1 VSRSSTHAATAAPV
15 PHGSAG
21 EPAGAPVTTLGR
33 WFGAPERASF
43 GWLST
48 PHAVATSSAVLI
60 LPPIGYEYWS
70 AYRTTR
76 VLAER
81 LARAGH
87 TVLRLDYHGS
97 GDAAGGQSEPG
108 RVEAWRATVALA
120 AWQLRALGCDHLVIV
135 GVRFGATIALLDA
148 RAAEADAVVA
158 WEPLHSG
165 RRFAREVRMLATEVP
180 DNPGALAA
188 AGVLYTAETLAALER
203 LDLAEIDTAPA
214 PRVLVLGQR
223 DESGLAEQLRRVGS
237 DATSRIVDDGA
248 NALEVPAEDATVP
261 TEIVAAICEWVGNA
275 AGLETPTGSLD
286 TGSGFGSDHVRL
298 TVDDGALLERVVRL
312 GPQRLVGVLTEPASG
327 APSTTTVV
335 FLSSGSESHI
345 GPGRAWVEYARA
357 LAMLGHRCL
366 RVDFRGW
373 GESPDAGTAP
383 GRPYDSHCEGDA
395 IAIVRALRDEGCGER
410 IVLVGLC
417 AGAWVALR
425 AALREPL
432 DGVIALNPQLYWQ
445 PGDPV
450 EALMSDTR
458 VRRAPKRRREEL
470 GRRYGL
476 WTALDLLGHRP
487 WAGRWLDDLVA
498 SGTPTSMVFAEG
510 DDGIEY
516 LRNRCA
522 RRLDRAVA
530 SGVVRIVEVPGIDH
544 SMHRVWL
551 RGRMIETIATQIAQL
566 TG

>member
-1 VSRSSTHAATAAPV
+1 VHVSTSTQLPDGAPDAAAQV
-15 PHGSAG
+15 
-21 EPAGAPVTTLGR
+21 PVTTVGR
-33 WFGAPERASF
+33 WFGAPEPGSF

-48 PHAVATSSAVLI
+48 AHGVATPSAVLI

-81 LARAGH
+81 LARGGH

-108 RVEAWRATVALA
+108 RVQTWRASAALA
-120 AWQLRALGCDHLVIV
+120 VQQLRALGCDRLVIV

-148 RAAEADAVVA
+148 RAAQADGVVA
-158 WEPLHSG
+158 WEPLRSG
-165 RRFAREVRMLATEVP
+165 RRFAREVRMLATDVP
-180 DNPGALAA
+180 DQPGALAA
-188 AGVLYTAETLAALER
+188 AGVLYTAETLAALEL
-203 LDLAEIDTAPA
+203 LDLAAIAAAPA

-223 DESGLAEQLRRVGS
+223 DESALVAQLRPLGC
-237 DATSRIVDDGA
+237 DASSRIVDDGA

-261 TEIVAAICEWVGNA
+261 TDIVEAICEWVGNA
-275 AGLETPTGSLD
+275 VGLETPTASLD
-286 TGSGFGSDHVRL
+286 TPRFGSDHVRL
-298 TVDDGALLERVVRL
+298 TVDGDALLERVVTL
-312 GPQRLVGVLTEPASG
+312 GPDRLVGVLTEPAS
-327 APSTTTVV
+327 AEPPSTTVV
-335 FLSSGSESHI
+335 FLSSGSEPHI

-357 LAMLGHRCL
+357 LATRGHRCL

-373 GESPDAGTAP
+373 GESPDSGTGP
-383 GRPYDSHCEGDA
+383 GRPYDSTCEDDA
-395 IAIVRALRDEGCGER
+395 IAIVQALRDQGQGER
-410 IVLVGLC
+410 IMLVGLC

-432 DGVIALNPQLYWQ
+432 DGVIALNPQLYWR

-458 VRRAPKRRREEL
+458 VRRAPERRREEL
-470 GRRYGL
+470 GGRYGL
-476 WTALDLLGHRP
+476 WTALDLLGQRP

-498 SGTPTSMVFAEG
+498 SGTPTAMVFAEG

-516 LRNRCA
+516 LRNRFA
-522 RRLDRAVA
+522 RRLDRALR
-530 SGVVRIVEVPGIDH
+530 SRVVRIAEVPEIDH

-551 RGRMIETIATQIAQL
+551 RGRMIETIATEIENLA
-566 TG
+566 GAGRNPM

>member
-1 VSRSSTHAATAAPV
+1 VSRPLVHVPTSTQLPDGAPDAAAQ
-15 PHGSAG
+15 
-21 EPAGAPVTTLGR
+21 APVTTVGR
-33 WFGAPERASF
+33 WFGAPESASF

-48 PHAVATSSAVLI
+48 AHGVATTNAVLI

-81 LARAGH
+81 LARAGQ

-108 RVEAWRATVALA
+108 RVQAWRASAALA
-120 AWQLRALGCDHLVIV
+120 VQQLRALGCDHLVIV

-148 RAAEADAVVA
+148 GAAQADGVVA
-158 WEPLHSG
+158 WEPLRSG
-165 RRFAREVRMLATEVP
+165 RRFIREVRMLATEVP
-180 DNPGALAA
+180 DQPGALAA
-188 AGVLYTAETLAALER
+188 AGVLFTAETLATLEP
-203 LDLAEIDTAPA
+203 LDLAGIDAAPA

-223 DESGLAEQLRRVGS
+223 DESALVEQLRPLGC
-237 DATSRIVDDGA
+237 DASSRIVDDGA

-261 TEIVAAICEWVGNA
+261 TDIVDAICEWVGHA
-275 AGLETPTGSLD
+275 AQLETATAFPD
-286 TGSGFGSDHVRL
+286 TGPPFGSDHVRL
-298 TVDDGALLERVVRL
+298 TVDDSALLERVVTL
-312 GPQRLVGVLTEPASG
+312 GPDHLVGVLTEPAS
-327 APSTTTVV
+327 AEESSTTVV
-335 FLSSGSESHI
+335 FLSSGSEPHI

-357 LAMLGHRCL
+357 LAMRGHRCL

-373 GESPDAGTAP
+373 GESPDSGTGP
-383 GRPYDSHCEGDA
+383 GRPYDSNCEEDA
-395 IAIVRALRDEGCGER
+395 IAIVRALRDQGRGG
-410 IVLVGLC
+410 IVLLGLC

-432 DGVIALNPQLYWQ
+432 EGVIALNPQLYWQ
-445 PGDPV
+445 PGDPI

-458 VRRAPKRRREEL
+458 VRRASERRREEL
-470 GRRYGL
+470 GGRYGL

-498 SGTPTSMVFAEG
+498 SGTPTAMVFAEG

-516 LRNRCA
+516 LRNRFA
-522 RRLDRAVA
+522 RRLDRALD
-530 SGVVRIVEVPGIDH
+530 SGVVRIAEVPEIDH
-544 SMHRVWL
+544 SMHRLWL
-551 RGRMIETIATQIAQL
+551 RGRMIETIATEIENLA
-566 TG
+566 G

>member
-1 VSRSSTHAATAAPV
+1 VSRPRVHASTSTQVHDGAHDAAPQ
-15 PHGSAG
+15 
-21 EPAGAPVTTLGR
+21 APVTTVGR

-48 PHAVATSSAVLI
+48 ARGVATSSAVLI

-97 GDAAGGQSEPG
+97 GDAAGGQSEPV
-108 RVEAWRATVALA
+108 RVEAWRASAALA
-120 AWQLRALGCDHLVIV
+120 AQQLRALGCDHLVIL

-148 RAAEADAVVA
+148 LAAEADAVVA
-158 WEPLHSG
+158 WEPLRSG
-165 RRFAREVRMLATEVP
+165 KRFAREVRMLATEVP
-180 DNPGALAA
+180 DQPGALAA
-188 AGVLYTAETLAALER
+188 AGVLYTVETLAALDL
-203 LDLAEIDTAPA
+203 LDLAGIDAAPA

-223 DESGLAEQLRRVGS
+223 DESALVEQLRPLGC
-237 DATSRIVDDGA
+237 DAASRIVEDGA

-261 TEIVAAICEWVGNA
+261 TDIVDAICEWVGHA
-275 AGLETPTGSLD
+275 AGVETKTAFPETAPQ
-286 TGSGFGSDHVRL
+286 FGSDHVRL
-298 TVDDGALLERVVRL
+298 TVDEGALLERVVTL
-312 GPQRLVGVLTEPASG
+312 GPDRLVGVLTEPAG
-327 APSTTTVV
+327 GEEPSATVV
-335 FLSSGSESHI
+335 FLSSGSEPHI

-357 LAMLGHRCL
+357 LAMRGHRCL

-373 GESPDAGTAP
+373 GESPDSGTGP
-383 GRPYDSHCEGDA
+383 GRPYDSNCEEDA
-395 IAIVRALRDEGCGER
+395 IAIVRALRDQGRGER

-425 AALREPL
+425 AALREPFE
-432 DGVIALNPQLYWQ
+432 GVIALNPQLYWQ

-458 VRRAPKRRREEL
+458 VRRAPERHREER
-470 GRRYGL
+470 GGRYGV
-476 WTALDLLGHRP
+476 WTALDLLGQRP

-516 LRNRCA
+516 LRNRFA
-522 RRLDRAVA
+522 RRLGRAVA
-530 SGVVRIVEVPGIDH
+530 SGVVRIVEVPEIDH
-544 SMHRVWL
+544 SMHRLWL
-551 RGRMIETIATQIAQL
+551 RPRMIETIATEIEHLA
-566 TG
+566 G

>member
-1 VSRSSTHAATAAPV
+1 V
-15 PHGSAG
+15 
-21 EPAGAPVTTLGR
+21 APVTTVGR
-33 WFGAPERASF
+33 WFGEPERASF
-43 GWLST
+43 GWLS
-48 PHAVATSSAVLI
+48 AQNGVATSSAVLI

-108 RVEAWRATVALA
+108 RVEAWRASAALA
-120 AWQLRALGCDHLVIV
+120 AQQLRALGCDHLVIV

-148 RAAEADAVVA
+148 RAAGADAVVA
-158 WEPLHSG
+158 WEPPRSG
-165 RRFAREVRMLATEVP
+165 RRFAREVRMLATDVP
-180 DNPGALAA
+180 GQPGALAA
-188 AGVLYTAETLAALER
+188 AGVLYTAETLAALEP
-203 LDLAEIDTAPA
+203 LDLAEIDAAPA
-214 PRVLVLGQR
+214 PRVLILGQR
-223 DESGLAEQLRRVGS
+223 DESGLVEQLRRFGS

-261 TEIVAAICEWVGNA
+261 TGIVDAICEWVGHA
-275 AGLETPTGSLD
+275 AELETPAASPD
-286 TGSGFGSDHVRL
+286 TGPRLGSDHVRL
-298 TVDDGALLERVVRL
+298 TVDDGALLERVVTL
-312 GPQRLVGVLTEPASG
+312 GPERLVGVLTEPANG
-327 APSTTTVV
+327 APSSTTVV
-335 FLSSGSESHI
+335 FLSSGSEPHI

-357 LAMLGHRCL
+357 LAMRGHRCL

-373 GESPDAGTAP
+373 GESPDAGTTP
-383 GRPYDSHCEGDA
+383 GRPYDSHCEDDT
-395 IAIVRALRDEGCGER
+395 IAIVRAVRDQGYGER

-417 AGAWVALR
+417 AGAWVAVR
-425 AALREPL
+425 AALREGL
-432 DGVIALNPQLYWQ
+432 GGVIALNPQLYWQ

-458 VRRAPKRRREEL
+458 VRRASERRREEL
-470 GRRYGL
+470 GGRYGL

-498 SGTPTSMVFAEG
+498 SGTPTSMVFAAG

-516 LRNRCA
+516 LRNRLA

-530 SGVVRIVEVPGIDH
+530 SGVVAIVEVPEIDH

-551 RGRMIETIATQIAQL
+551 RGRMVETIAAQL
-566 TG
+566 AQLAAQPTRPAGFEPATSRSGGERSIP